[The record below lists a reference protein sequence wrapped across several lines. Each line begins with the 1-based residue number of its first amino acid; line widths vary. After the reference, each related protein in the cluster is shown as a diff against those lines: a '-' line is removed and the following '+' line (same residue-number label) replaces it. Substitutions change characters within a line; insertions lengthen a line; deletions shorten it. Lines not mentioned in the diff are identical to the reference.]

1 RPQRRLRLAQEH
13 RRLATP
19 GGRRR
24 HDRRGACAARHWRCG
39 VRAIRNHQR
48 AILAEKHVRTVSD
61 ERTETEAKSYG
72 AVCMKLPVLVHQ
84 AGLAPALHHVAQLSK
99 REKREI
105 LDHLAA
111 QLRECGLLQDGT
123 KDGLLRHAR
132 EANTPELWA
141 A

>member
-1 RPQRRLRLAQEH
+1 M
-13 RRLATP
+13 
-19 GGRRR
+19 
-24 HDRRGACAARHWRCG
+24 
-39 VRAIRNHQR
+39 RAIRNHQR

-132 EANTPELWA
+132 EANTTELWA
-141 A
+141 ATREVQRCLEWYRGFAKTILKAEPGEDE